1 MQDFHPSHIRLLVFD
16 LDSLTVNFDQD
27 AWNSFRQFLRV
38 LDDRD
43 FETVLISE
51 SIQTSEWSPYANLTV
66 LLSSGEEAFKN
77 NSSLT
82 GADVFWFSEKQ
93 ELQKNLSKSTRN
105 FAGSNGQTTKYGGL
119 QYQHLY
125 DMLQIFHPSK
135 ITAAD
140 LSATLLKIKQDSE
153 QVPLMLGIGGP
164 DECGHSFFVGELI
177 DAFEDQEMLV
187 TSLDLSQV
195 LGTEFQKKD
204 QSGAM
209 SPSSLWHS
217 NEIRDWVI
225 KDVLRP
231 YSNGQQV
238 YIENPPEIIQEYEIS
253 TFPLFLAP
261 EMILLVW
268 GTTLF
273 LPEFENLIDLRI
285 LLELSTKTAAARM
298 FALDDRENFDQSFIN
313 TYLQK
318 EGKYYADYL
327 VKYDVQNKID
337 YRINFENFNAFRI
350 QEKN

>member
-1 MQDFHPSHIRLLVFD
+1 
-16 LDSLTVNFDQD
+16 
-27 AWNSFRQFLRV
+27 
-38 LDDRD
+38 
-43 FETVLISE
+43 
-51 SIQTSEWSPYANLTV
+51 
-66 LLSSGEEAFKN
+66 
-77 NSSLT
+77 
-82 GADVFWFSEKQ
+82 
-93 ELQKNLSKSTRN
+93 
-105 FAGSNGQTTKYGGL
+105 
-119 QYQHLY
+119 
-125 DMLQIFHPSK
+125 MLQIFHPSK